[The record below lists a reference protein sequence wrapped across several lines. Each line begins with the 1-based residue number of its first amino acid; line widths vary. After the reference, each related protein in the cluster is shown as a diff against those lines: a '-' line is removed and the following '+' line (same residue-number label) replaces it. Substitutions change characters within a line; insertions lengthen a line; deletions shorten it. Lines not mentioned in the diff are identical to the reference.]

1 MVREKE
7 ILQHPLAVVDA
18 FSRYILLLLLPLLRS
33 FMLFWSDFSTWISGV
48 WLDVLVLLVILGFGV
63 ARWWSVR
70 VRLGEGLIVRSGLLI
85 VRRRVIPL
93 RKLSSIAVE
102 RVWYLRP
109 FKAVRFRAE
118 TDAGL
123 EGAPELRLLLRDRDA
138 EAVEKAFS
146 DLLTGEKG
154 MVRRYEP
161 RGRYVG
167 ILSFLTSDSLT
178 GVLFAAAVIS
188 QSGKILGE
196 EAEDRLLNS
205 LTRLMQMVAFWLPPA
220 AALIAG
226 VILGGWLIDFT
237 LNLIRHLRFQAVRQG
252 DEIFV
257 RCGAVT
263 VRRYTLS
270 ARHINYL
277 YLRQSLFTAV
287 FGFYSGSAGVTGYGK
302 NKGEQA
308 VILPAVGREDL
319 RRSLSLILPELRPC
333 GKKMRPPLRTLWR
346 MVWPPLLTAAVAG
359 ILWRAA
365 YRRLPAVEELTMF
378 LGAMVMLPA
387 VWWLLIRFYG
397 FFHTGV
403 GWQGDAFTFRAT
415 RGYRIFTVVV
425 PADKIVRV
433 QVVRNIFQRQSR
445 CADLK
450 VFVRAEGRR
459 CFLIRNLDMDD
470 VQRFLEALERRSK
483 AAD

>member
-1 MVREKE
+1 MVRENE
-7 ILQHPLAVVDA
+7 VLQHPLAVVDA

-33 FMLFWSDFSTWISGV
+33 FTLFWSDFSTWISGV

-70 VRLGEGLIVRSGLLI
+70 VRLGEGLAVRSGLVV
-85 VRRRVIPL
+85 VRRRLIPL
-93 RKLSSIAVE
+93 HKLSSIAIE

-118 TDAGL
+118 TDAGID
-123 EGAPELRLLLRDRDA
+123 GAPELRLLLRERDA

-146 DLLTGEKG
+146 DLLTGDKG

-188 QSGKILGE
+188 QSGKILGQ
-196 EAEDRLLNS
+196 EAEDRLLTS
-205 LTRLMQMVAFWLPPA
+205 ITRLMRMVAFWLPPA

-226 VILGGWLIDFT
+226 VLVGGWLIDFT
-237 LNLIRHLRFQAVRQG
+237 LNLIRHLRFQAVRRG

-257 RCGAVT
+257 QCGVAT

-270 ARHINYL
+270 ARHVNYL

-287 FGFYSGSAGVTGYGK
+287 FGFYSGTAGVTGYGK

-308 VILPAVGREDL
+308 VLLPAVGRDDL

-333 GKKMRPPLRTLWR
+333 ARRMRPPVRTLWR
-346 MVWPPLLTAAVAG
+346 TLWPPLLTAALVG
-359 ILWRAA
+359 LVWRAA
-365 YRRLPAVEELTMF
+365 YRRLPAVEELTLF

-387 VWWLLIRFYG
+387 VWWLLIRAFS
-397 FFHTGV
+397 FFHTGI
-403 GWQGDAFTFRAT
+403 GWQGGAFTFQAT

-433 QVVRNIFQRQSR
+433 QVMRNLFQRQSR
-445 CADLK
+445 CGDLK
-450 VFVRAEGRR
+450 VFVRAEGRKS
-459 CFLIRNLDMDD
+459 FLIRNLDMDD
-470 VQRFLEALERRSK
+470 IERFLAALEQRSQ
-483 AAD
+483 A